1 MAWTTPPT
9 FVDGNL
15 WSAAQLNILSDDLN
29 ELWGLAQGPN
39 TPFLSLYSQGISLTS
54 ENNLQYFRYQL
65 PYLHYK
71 ARCIDYGVVSFT
83 IYINGVSA
91 YSDATDYT
99 GAHTY
104 TGYIN
109 LSGRG
114 LTIGRSGQAPNFPAS
129 ATSNTTRLKRHLLC
143 RRMGSSRAGRTPS
156 SSKPRRIRC
165 RSRRQS
171 TARAAP

>member
-114 LTIGRSGQAPNFPAS
+114 LTIGELYPINVVAPLHTFAHFYLDAFVQS
-129 ATSNTTRLKRHLLC
+129 ADTDS
-143 RRMGSSRAGRTPS
+143 PF
-156 SSKPRRIRC
+156 
-165 RSRRQS
+165 
-171 TARAAP
+171 